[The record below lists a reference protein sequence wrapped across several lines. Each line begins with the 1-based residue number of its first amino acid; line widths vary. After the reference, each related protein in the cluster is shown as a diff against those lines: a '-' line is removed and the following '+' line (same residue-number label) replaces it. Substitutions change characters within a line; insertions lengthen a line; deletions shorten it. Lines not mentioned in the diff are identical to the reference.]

1 LKPAPFSYYRT
12 RSVPETVAL
21 LAEHGPGDQGPADHG
36 LADHGLADHEPADHG
51 LADHEPADHGDG
63 AKILAGGQS
72 LVPMMNFRLA
82 RPAVLVDVTRIPG
95 LEYLRAGPDGLRIG
109 ALTRHRTVELCRDP
123 AVLDGFGVLPRA
135 ARWIGHYPIRA
146 RGTFGGSIA
155 HADPAAE
162 WCLLAVLLDANVV
175 LTGPDGQRTVPA
187 PEFFEGF
194 YTTAAEP
201 DEMITEVHFP
211 RPAKY
216 AALTEFAQR
225 QGDFAVVAAAV
236 TADLEDAGTTA
247 REVRVV
253 LGGTGPLPFVV
264 NTADLSGQPATAAT
278 WRAAGELAAAQ
289 IDPPADGHGSAAYR
303 KKLAAT
309 LVERALTEATRSP

>member
-1 LKPAPFSYYRT
+1 MKPAPFSYYRA

-21 LAEHGPGDQGPADHG
+21 LADHGPPDHRQADHRPADHRPADQG
-36 LADHGLADHEPADHG
+36 LADDTL
-51 LADHEPADHGDG
+51 ADHGDG

-82 RPAVLVDVTRIPG
+82 RPAALVDVTRIPG

-162 WCLLAVLLDANVV
+162 WCLLAVLLEANVV
-175 LTGPDGQRTVPA
+175 LTGPEGQRTVPA

-194 YTTAAEP
+194 YTTSAEP

-211 RPAKY
+211 RPARY

-236 TADLEDAGTTA
+236 TADLADGGTIA

-264 NTADLSGQPATAAT
+264 HTADLSGQPATAAT

-309 LVERALTEATRSP
+309 LVERALTEATRRP

>member
-21 LAEHGPGDQGPADHG
+21 LAE
-36 LADHGLADHEPADHG
+36 
-51 LADHEPADHGDG
+51 HGDG

-82 RPAVLVDVTRIPG
+82 RPAALVDVTRIPG
-95 LEYLRAGPDGLRIG
+95 LEYLRAAPDGLRIG

-123 AVLDGFGVLPRA
+123 AVLNGFGVLPRA

-175 LTGPDGQRTVPA
+175 LTGPDGQRTVA
-187 PEFFEGF
+187 ASEFFEGF
-194 YTTAAEP
+194 YTTTAEP

-211 RPAKY
+211 RPARY

-236 TADLEDAGTTA
+236 TADLADADPGAPGATA

-253 LGGTGPLPFVV
+253 LGGVGPLPFVV
-264 NTADLSGQPATAAT
+264 NTADLTGQPATAAT
-278 WRAAGELAAAQ
+278 WRAAGGLAAAQ

-309 LVERALTEATRSP
+309 LVERALTEATRRP

>member
-1 LKPAPFSYYRT
+1 LKPASFSYYRT

-21 LAEHGPGDQGPADHG
+21 LTEHGPADHR
-36 LADHGLADHEPADHG
+36 PADHG
-51 LADHEPADHGDG
+51 QTDHGQARQGQADHGDG

-82 RPAVLVDVTRIPG
+82 RPAALVDVTRIPG

-175 LTGPDGQRTVPA
+175 LTGPEGKRTVPA
-187 PEFFEGF
+187 SEFFEGF

-211 RPAKY
+211 RPARY

-236 TADLEDAGTTA
+236 TADMADADPADPGATA

-253 LGGTGPLPFVV
+253 LGGVAPLPFVV

-309 LVERALTEATRSP
+309 LVERALTEATRRP